1 MGGAS
6 STNLGGPAPLNRLV
20 LVAPMIWGMGEGLMG
35 DGTEPDKQ
43 IINPVALALMAALA
57 LGGFVLLSVMM
68 MP

>member
-1 MGGAS
+1 
-6 STNLGGPAPLNRLV
+6 
-20 LVAPMIWGMGEGLMG
+20 MGE
-35 DGTEPDKQ
+35 GTEPDKQ